1 MTSMNPNEIRN
12 KGLEALSETLGPLG
26 MIKFLEQFEI
36 GDGDYTKDREKW
48 LGDLELDKIAEEIT
62 EKRKK

>member
-1 MTSMNPNEIRN
+1 MTNMCPNEIRN

-26 MIKFLEQFEI
+26 MIKFLEQFDI
-36 GDGDYTKDREKW
+36 GTGDYTKEREKW
-48 LGDLELDKIAEEIT
+48 LGNLELDTIVDEIT

>member
-1 MTSMNPNEIRN
+1 MSPNEIRN

-48 LGDLELDKIAEEIT
+48 LGDLELDIIAEEIT

>member
-1 MTSMNPNEIRN
+1 MTSMSPNEIRN

-48 LGDLELDKIAEEIT
+48 LGNLELDTIADEIT

>member
-1 MTSMNPNEIRN
+1 MTSMSPNEIRN

-48 LGDLELDKIAEEIT
+48 LGDLELDTIAEEIT

>member
-1 MTSMNPNEIRN
+1 MSPNEIRN
-12 KGLEALSETLGPLG
+12 RGLEALSEALGPLG

-36 GDGDYTKDREKW
+36 GDGDYTKEREKW
-48 LGDLELDKIAEEIT
+48 LGDLELDTIADEIT

>member
-1 MTSMNPNEIRN
+1 MTSMSPNEIRN

-48 LGDLELDKIAEEIT
+48 LGNLELDTIADEIS